1 MTESIQTHRTAPGR
15 AATTAADWKIA
26 IFEDEELFH
35 DIQPSLVG
43 SFSILDWILTVFTW
57 GAWAVVP
64 ILRWRKTRHVITDK
78 RLIDEKGG
86 VTGTTTVET
95 QDDDIRGDIRTSQ
108 GLIEGLL
115 DKGTIT
121 FEIERERN
129 RTATEREFGDREGS
143 SREMDV
149 VREKFELS
157 GIRDYQD
164 VSNTIRWIQNA

>member
-1 MTESIQTHRTAPGR
+1 MSDSIQTHRTAPGR
-15 AATTAADWKIA
+15 ATIAADGKIA

-35 DIQPSLVG
+35 DIQPSFVG

-57 GAWAVVP
+57 VWVVVP
-64 ILRWRKTRHVITDK
+64 LLRWRKTRYVITDK
-78 RLIDEKGG
+78 RLIDVKGG

-95 QDDDIRGDIRTSQ
+95 QYDDIRGDIRTSQ
-108 GLIEGLL
+108 GLIEGIL

-129 RTATEREFGDREGS
+129 RTATAREFGDREGS

-149 VREKFELS
+149 VREEFELS
-157 GIRDYQD
+157 GIRDYQE
-164 VSNTIRWIQNA
+164 VSNTIRRIQNA